1 MTPGGVG
8 TPAAGDGVGFRV
20 GFWVGFRV
28 GVETVGLTGAGVGF
42 RVGALVIVPIEPTV
56 PDILDIELMDELI
69 AVDDTLDV
77 WRTRSEKAAR
87 MVLLTSDRPRMVPAA
102 VASISNKIHNTFICR
117 HI

>member
-1 MTPGGVG
+1 VTPGGVG